1 MRNLKRA
8 LSLGLASVMV
18 IGMMATGA
26 GAVSYDDLTDRDQIV
41 NQEAV
46 QMLVEVG
53 VIEGKDDGTYDPTGI
68 VTRAEMATIICR
80 ILNGGSDPNLGTTTV
95 NSYTDTVGHWASGYI
110 EYCTQLGIVAGDGTG
125 RFNPS
130 ATVTGA
136 EAAKMLLVALGYN
149 ATYENMVGASWAV
162 ATNVLANQNGLY
174 DGLSINPSEGLTRD
188 NTAQMAYNA
197 LDARMVTYDYAVVP
211 SGDSIS
217 AIANAEQTDRTL
229 LEDKF
234 NAVKVEGIV
243 VANEYATLSST
254 ADEGSALDEGKTRV
268 VITNGGADEDQNVYT
283 GTTTFN
289 VTTGQE
295 ELGRSVI
302 LYVENANNANNAD
315 VFGSAIESGENLVIK
330 DTSTDT
336 IKEVADDNDLDFD
349 ADAQIAYNYGG
360 AEDLTDVNDE
370 FRRGTE
376 KYLID
381 NDDDGDVDY
390 VLVNTM
396 YFGQVSRYSTRDDGS
411 ITINIGNAWNG
422 SDLTSSDSADV
433 VGFDDVAEDDYVMA
447 GWIGGKLYVSHAESV
462 TGTLESLRAGDRVTV
477 DGTTYDISEVPGYS
491 EGDDSIIPATQL
503 GRDNLDNE
511 ATFYLDANGLVVA
524 AGDVAE
530 NAGNYAYVWAVD
542 EGGNLDDTRVKVTL
556 QDGTTAT
563 YNLDSDS
570 EDGVF
575 TEDAYS
581 TTVGDE
587 IRVFAYTLDDDTITL
602 TYARNGNASI
612 ASTDF
617 TKGRADVGDF
627 TDKANVEEADQ
638 TDYAS
643 SSTIFFYVDLD
654 KDDAIDDVDVY
665 TGYSNAPSVD
675 GVAAEAAYNAA
686 GNMAA
691 VALTGGTLS
700 TRDLSDF
707 LYVTDIVSESSD
719 YTTVEAI
726 LAGTNEVVEINV
738 TTSIDDHDV
747 DKVFLFSVDDEGN
760 YELEDVTGEDEYL
773 TGVEVLN
780 ITGNNV
786 VITDAEASN
795 DRATYESTDE
805 TMWVEQEDGQY
816 DTVSLGSLPANRDRA
831 TVHTMLVNND
841 DEILVIVTN
850 VTTTEEPEEPEEP
863 TEGEP
868 ATITLADLGYRT
880 GYTFFVNGSEVEA
893 TTVPGGMSIAA
904 EVGDTLTIE
913 NATFENGTQY
923 TVNEENYTVTN
934 NSISIEVTG
943 DMSLTLPTLVEE

>member
-197 LDARMVTYDYAVVP
+197 LDAQMVTYDYAVVP

-370 FRRGTE
+370 FLRGTE

-411 ITINIGNAWNG
+411 ITIDIGNAWNG

-491 EGDDSIIPATQL
+491 EGDDSIIPATEL

-530 NAGNYAYVWAVD
+530 NAGNYAYVWAVE
-542 EGGNLDDTRVKVTL
+542 EGGNLGEDRVKVTL

-563 YNLDSDS
+563 YTLDGDS
-570 EDGVF
+570 EDVL
-575 TEDAYS
+575 TDDYT
-581 TTVGDE
+581 TTVADDE

-617 TKGRADVGDF
+617 TKGRTNVGNLVDDE
-627 TDKANVEEADQ
+627 TAEDADQ
-638 TDYAS
+638 TNYAS
-643 SSTIFFYVDLD
+643 SSTIFFYVDL
-654 KDDAIDDVDVY
+654 KDTGSIDDVDVY
-665 TGYSNAPSVD
+665 TGYANAPSVED
-675 GVAAEAAYNAA
+675 VAAEAAFNAA
-686 GNMAA
+686 GRMAA
-691 VALTGGTLS
+691 VSFEGGTAAIQDI
-700 TRDLSDF
+700 TDF

-726 LAGTNEVVEINV
+726 LAGTDEVVEINV
-738 TTSIDDHDV
+738 TDDIDDGDV
-747 DKVFLFSVDDEGN
+747 DQIYLFSVDDDGN
-760 YELEDVTGEDEYL
+760 YDLDANIDDEAYLDDVDVDYISGTTVSLVDGGEY
-773 TGVEVLN
+773 EV
-780 ITGNNV
+780 
-786 VITDAEASN
+786 
-795 DRATYESTDE
+795 TDE
-805 TMWVEQEDGQY
+805 TMWVEQEDGKY

-831 TVHTMLVNND
+831 TVHTLLVNSD

-850 VTTTEEPEEPEEP
+850 VTTTEEPEEPVVTEGIEVDLSDRAHVAVTWTGEEEP
-863 TEGEP
+863 TEDELY
-868 ATITLADLGYRT
+868 AAVVAAIEDA
-880 GYTFFVNGSEVEA
+880 GYTVDSV
-893 TTVPGGMSIAA
+893 
-904 EVGDTLTIE
+904 
-913 NATFENGTQY
+913 
-923 TVNEENYTVTN
+923 VNEEGQIYVITATRGTLTRTYTVDLADATQADA
-934 NSISIEVTG
+934 E
-943 DMSLTLPTLVEE
+943 

>member
-1 MRNLKRA
+1 
-8 LSLGLASVMV
+8 MV

-53 VIEGKDDGTYDPTGI
+53 VIEGTDEGTYNPSGI
-68 VTRAEMATIICR
+68 VTRAEMAKMICVV
-80 ILNGGSDPNLGTTTV
+80 LNGGKDPNLGTAVT

-136 EAAKMLLVALGYN
+136 E
-149 ATYENMVGASWAV
+149 
-162 ATNVLANQNGLY
+162 
-174 DGLSINPSEGLTRD
+174 
-188 NTAQMAYNA
+188 
-197 LDARMVTYDYAVVP
+197 
-211 SGDSIS
+211 
-217 AIANAEQTDRTL
+217 
-229 LEDKF
+229 
-234 NAVKVEGIV
+234 
-243 VANEYATLSST
+243 
-254 ADEGSALDEGKTRV
+254 
-268 VITNGGADEDQNVYT
+268 
-283 GTTTFN
+283 
-289 VTTGQE
+289 
-295 ELGRSVI
+295 
-302 LYVENANNANNAD
+302 
-315 VFGSAIESGENLVIK
+315 
-330 DTSTDT
+330 
-336 IKEVADDNDLDFD
+336 
-349 ADAQIAYNYGG
+349 
-360 AEDLTDVNDE
+360 DLTDVNDE
-370 FRRGTE
+370 FLRGTE

-411 ITINIGNAWNG
+411 ITIDIGNAWNG
-422 SDLTSSDSADV
+422 SGLTSSDSADV

-542 EGGNLDDTRVKVTL
+542 GGGNLDDARVKVTL

-612 ASTDF
+612 DSTDF
-617 TKGRADVGDF
+617 TKGRTNVGNLADDE
-627 TDKANVEEADQ
+627 TAEDAEQ
-638 TDYAS
+638 TNYAS

-654 KDDAIDDVDVY
+654 EDGAIDDVDVY

-675 GVAAEAAYNAA
+675 GVAAEAAFNAA
-686 GNMAA
+686 GRMAA
-691 VALTGGTLS
+691 VSFEGGAAAIQDIT
-700 TRDLSDF
+700 DY

-726 LAGTNEVVEINV
+726 LAGTDEVVEINV
-738 TTSIDDHDV
+738 TTNIDDRDV

-760 YELEDVTGEDEYL
+760 YDLDANIDNEAYLDDVDVDYISGTTVSLVDGGE
-773 TGVEVLN
+773 
-780 ITGNNV
+780 
-786 VITDAEASN
+786 
-795 DRATYESTDE
+795 YEITDE
-805 TMWVEQEDGQY
+805 TMWVEQEDSQY

-841 DEILVIVTN
+841 DEILVIITN
-850 VTTTEEPEEPEEP
+850 VTTTEEPEEP

-868 ATITLADLGYRT
+868 ATITLADLDYRT

-913 NATFENGTQY
+913 SAGFENGTQY
-923 TVNEENYTVTN
+923 TVNEETYTVTN

>member
-1 MRNLKRA
+1 M
-8 LSLGLASVMV
+8 
-18 IGMMATGA
+18 
-26 GAVSYDDLTDRDQIV
+26 
-41 NQEAV
+41 
-46 QMLVEVG
+46 
-53 VIEGKDDGTYDPTGI
+53 
-68 VTRAEMATIICR
+68 
-80 ILNGGSDPNLGTTTV
+80 TTP
-95 NSYTDTVGHWASGYI
+95 
-110 EYCTQLGIVAGDGTG
+110 C
-125 RFNPS
+125 
-130 ATVTGA
+130 
-136 EAAKMLLVALGYN
+136 
-149 ATYENMVGASWAV
+149 
-162 ATNVLANQNGLY
+162 
-174 DGLSINPSEGLTRD
+174 
-188 NTAQMAYNA
+188 
-197 LDARMVTYDYAVVP
+197 
-211 SGDSIS
+211 DSIS

-411 ITINIGNAWNG
+411 ITIDIGNAWNG

-433 VGFDDVAEDDYVMA
+433 VGFDDVSEDDYVMA

-491 EGDDSIIPATQL
+491 EGDDSIIPATEL

-570 EDGVF
+570 ADVL
-575 TEDAYS
+575 TDAY
-581 TTVGDE
+581 TTAVITYSDDE
-587 IRVFAYTLDDDTITL
+587 PAEATHDELPRVFAYTLDDDTITL

-738 TTSIDDHDV
+738 TTSIDDRDV

-805 TMWVEQEDGQY
+805 TMWVEQEDGKY

-831 TVHTMLVNND
+831 TVHTLLVNSD

-850 VTTTEEPEEPEEP
+850 VTTTEEPEEP

-913 NATFENGTQY
+913 SAGFENGTQY

>member
-1 MRNLKRA
+1 M
-8 LSLGLASVMV
+8 
-18 IGMMATGA
+18 
-26 GAVSYDDLTDRDQIV
+26 
-41 NQEAV
+41 
-46 QMLVEVG
+46 
-53 VIEGKDDGTYDPTGI
+53 
-68 VTRAEMATIICR
+68 
-80 ILNGGSDPNLGTTTV
+80 TTPC
-95 NSYTDTVGHWASGYI
+95 G
-110 EYCTQLGIVAGDGTG
+110 
-125 RFNPS
+125 
-130 ATVTGA
+130 
-136 EAAKMLLVALGYN
+136 
-149 ATYENMVGASWAV
+149 
-162 ATNVLANQNGLY
+162 
-174 DGLSINPSEGLTRD
+174 
-188 NTAQMAYNA
+188 
-197 LDARMVTYDYAVVP
+197 
-211 SGDSIS
+211 SIS

-370 FRRGTE
+370 FRRGRE

-411 ITINIGNAWNG
+411 ITIDIGNAWNG

-503 GRDNLDNE
+503 GR
-511 ATFYLDANGLVVA
+511 
-524 AGDVAE
+524 
-530 NAGNYAYVWAVD
+530 
-542 EGGNLDDTRVKVTL
+542 GNLDDARVKVTL

-570 EDGVF
+570 ADVL
-575 TEDAYS
+575 TDAY
-581 TTVGDE
+581 TTAVITYSDDE
-587 IRVFAYTLDDDTITL
+587 PAEATHDELPRVFAYTLDDDTITL

-643 SSTIFFYVDLD
+643 SSTIFFYVDL
-654 KDDAIDDVDVY
+654 KDNGSINDVDVY
-665 TGYSNAPSVD
+665 TGYANAPSVE
-675 GVAAEAAYNAA
+675 GVAAEAAFNAA
-686 GNMAA
+686 GRMAA
-691 VALTGGTLS
+691 VSFEGGAAAIQDIT
-700 TRDLSDF
+700 DY

-738 TTSIDDHDV
+738 TTNIDDRDV

-841 DEILVIVTN
+841 DEILVIITN
-850 VTTTEEPEEPEEP
+850 VTTTEEPEEP

-868 ATITLADLGYRT
+868 ATITLADLDYRT